1 MTQKRLLLT
10 ASLLVL
16 LLLAGAWVLLRPEG
30 ASLFPIIGSDDANAR
45 GEIADSPL
53 KKGPPRLDDSGNP
66 APMPAN
72 TEDNGLLPGIDE
84 AEQERIKQAR
94 EEARI
99 RAEADAA
106 DDTQPGP
113 AGPGNPG
120 KGTNP
125 AQPTVED
132 TRTPE
137 QKAKDAERQRRID
150 ALRAIKRP
158 PNQSLGN
165 VRPRTRKL
173 DKEAGKKELSEISPK
188 LLQDRRGLYAKY
200 YGFDQLP
207 LTALLDPDQPELA
220 QRTPDITRIDPQVY
234 FPSKDAW
241 ADLPFDKRNFIGVWE
256 GFLVIKEAGDYWLY
270 LGADYTGVVTL
281 DGESV
286 LFNDMRDYTEVSTV
300 LTLTAGLHPIRIDY
314 MEGENGS
321 PVDPLAACNFMYV
334 PEGQSKPIPVPP
346 EMLMLPEA
354 LWSDNAPIITKLSRY
369 EGEIGDE
376 ITIYGENLASSKSE
390 QDAGQETSIAVTV
403 AGQLALILS
412 ESNTSIAIRVPIGAS
427 TGKLIVHKWT
437 GEEDRSSES
446 PENRGAI
453 PEGAGL
459 PGLAWLESVVVRG
472 VPSNSVDFTV
482 TTQFGLFASWHNLAG
497 WSNYDFI
504 DDTLHKPDV
513 VRLERD
519 FMFETRADIDL
530 AFRNNPLAC
539 HWEGKLGIP
548 AGWVPEGQ
556 MALVRFQTYGRLRVK
571 LGEQLRETAA
581 QTGGSFNLTTLD
593 FEVSNREEHYLPL
606 SIDWT
611 SETGPAGLKIVKMVW
626 VGESSITNIRLNDK
640 GELEE
645 QTTTTPLWEEVETLG
660 YQLFFPPVVPPKPPR
675 IVSAKPLFA
684 EGEQPPIL
692 PYDITTTRP
701 SIREGQLFEFNLEVF
716 GNAEVLAAPV
726 NITVGGVP
734 LEYTV
739 IDTETG
745 NGGGVTRTCQAVLP
759 SGLGE
764 GAIVARLTVVTSE
777 PFYIDVQNK
786 GLIAYYYDLPNPGGY
801 TQMPDPEPLACFQ
814 VRKDAWVNFENANQ
828 FDLPFPAETF
838 AVEWFG
844 ALIIETEGDYRFTCR
859 SDDGILVWLDD
870 HLVLADNDLHYQ
882 REKTGEWVHLVPG
895 TYNFRMQFFENNV
908 HEVCVLQW
916 DARTDKEQ
924 AESEFIQRGIIPKR
938 HFTWDQHP
946 ALPQKTSTG
955 KRADGSDPE

>member
-1 MTQKRLLLT
+1 MTRKH
-10 ASLLVL
+10 ALVILPILAL
-16 LLLAGAWVLLRPEG
+16 LLLAGAWVILRPEG
-30 ASLFPIIGSDDANAR
+30 SSLFPIIGSEPANAR

-53 KKGPPRLDDSGNP
+53 KKEPPRLDDSGNP
-66 APMPAN
+66 APAQAN
-72 TEDNGLLPGIDE
+72 TEDNGLLPRIDE
-84 AEQERIKQAR
+84 AEQERIRQAR

-99 RAEADAA
+99 RAEQDAA

-113 AGPGNPG
+113 AGPGKPG

-125 AQPTVED
+125 AQPTAED

-150 ALRAIKRP
+150 ALKAIKRP

-200 YGFDQLP
+200 YAFSQLP
-207 LTALLDPDQPELA
+207 LIALLDPDQPELA

-241 ADLPFDKRNFIGVWE
+241 ADLPFDKRNFMGVWE

-376 ITIYGENLASSKSE
+376 ITIIGQNLALPNGNVGDQGSDILVSITTVSFAG
-390 QDAGQETSIAVTV
+390 QDAEMLEQSASSLRV
-403 AGQLALILS
+403 
-412 ESNTSIAIRVPIGAS
+412 RVPVGAIS
-427 TGKLIVHKWT
+427 GKLIVSRTLCTK
-437 GEEDRSSES
+437 GEVYLHI
-446 PENRGAI
+446 GTI
-453 PEGAGL
+453 
-459 PGLAWLESVVVRG
+459 
-472 VPSNSVDFTV
+472 PSNSVDFTV

-571 LGEQLRETAA
+571 LGEQMRETAA
-581 QTGGSFNLTTLD
+581 QTGGTFNLTTLD

-611 SETGPAGLKIVKMVW
+611 SETGPAGLKIVKMVSVPAEKNPEGGPGIAW
-626 VGESSITNIRLNDK
+626 AEDSVL
-640 GELEE
+640 
-645 QTTTTPLWEEVETLG
+645 P

-726 NITVGGVP
+726 NLTVDGVP

-739 IDTETG
+739 TQTETG
-745 NGGGVTRTCQAVLP
+745 NGGGVIRTCQAVLP
-759 SGLGE
+759 GGLGD

-801 TQMPDPEPLACFQ
+801 AQMPDPEPLACFQ

-870 HLVLADNDLHYQ
+870 NLVLADDNLHYQ

-916 DARTDKEQ
+916 DARTDK
-924 AESEFIQRGIIPKR
+924 ADDKSEFIQRGIIPKR

>member
-1 MTQKRLLLT
+1 MTRKH
-10 ASLLVL
+10 ALVILPILAL
-16 LLLAGAWVLLRPEG
+16 LLLAGAWVILRPEG
-30 ASLFPIIGSDDANAR
+30 SSLFPIIGSEPANAR

-53 KKGPPRLDDSGNP
+53 KKEPPRLDDSGNP
-66 APMPAN
+66 APAQAN
-72 TEDNGLLPGIDE
+72 TEDNGLLPRIDE
-84 AEQERIKQAR
+84 AEQERIRQAR

-125 AQPTVED
+125 AQPTAED

-173 DKEAGKKELSEISPK
+173 KDEAGKKELSEISPK

-200 YGFDQLP
+200 YAFSQLP
-207 LTALLDPDQPELA
+207 LTALLDPDQPELKD
-220 QRTPDITRIDPQVY
+220 RTPEITRIDPQVY

-241 ADLPFDKRNFIGVWE
+241 ADLPFDKRNFMGVWE

-376 ITIYGENLASSKSE
+376 VTIFGQNLYVEVKVPVGLHEGETIADKVSVTFS
-390 QDAGQETSIAVTV
+390 GQEASILEKSSS
-403 AGQLALILS
+403 QL
-412 ESNTSIAIRVPIGAS
+412 RVQVPVGADS
-427 TGKLIVHKWT
+427 GKLIVA
-437 GEEDRSSES
+437 RSAVVSAS
-446 PENRGAI
+446 GSIGVDVNYGPEI
-453 PEGAGL
+453 
-459 PGLAWLESVVVRG
+459 
-472 VPSNSVDFTV
+472 PSNSVDFTV

-497 WSNYDFI
+497 WSNYDFV

-530 AFRNNPLAC
+530 VFRNNPLAC

-611 SETGPAGLKIVKMVW
+611 SETGPAGLKIIKMVQDGLLTS
-626 VGESSITNIRLNDK
+626 GEEDMQVVWK
-640 GELEE
+640 
-645 QTTTTPLWEEVETLG
+645 EVETLG

-726 NITVGGVP
+726 NLTVDGVP
-734 LEYTV
+734 LEYIVTQ
-739 IDTETG
+739 TETG
-745 NGGGVTRTCQAVLP
+745 NGGGVIRTCQAVLP

-870 HLVLADNDLHYQ
+870 NLVLADDNLHYQ
-882 REKTGEWVHLVPG
+882 REKTGDWVHLVPG
-895 TYNFRMQFFENNV
+895 TYKFRMQFFENNV

-924 AESEFIQRGIIPKR
+924 AETEFIQRGIIPKR
-938 HFTWDQHP
+938 HFTWDQHG

>member
-1 MTQKRLLLT
+1 MTRKHLLATLPIL
-10 ASLLVL
+10 AL
-16 LLLAGAWVLLRPEG
+16 LLLAGAWAVLRPEG
-30 ASLFPIIGSDDANAR
+30 SSLLPIIGTSDQKSS
-45 GEIADSPL
+45 GKQKETPL
-53 KKGPPRLDDSGNP
+53 TEVPPQLDDSGNP
-66 APMPAN
+66 VAETPPAN
-72 TEDNGLLPGIDE
+72 TEGLLPGIDE
-84 AEQERIKQAR
+84 SEQERIKQAR

-99 RAEADAA
+99 RAEQEAAQADTESKPSPQGLGNPKATDQA
-106 DDTQPGP
+106 GNETQP
-113 AGPGNPG
+113 
-120 KGTNP
+120 
-125 AQPTVED
+125 D

-150 ALRAIKRP
+150 ELKAIKRP

-173 DKEAGKKELSEISPK
+173 EKEAGKKELSEISPK
-188 LLQDRRGLYAKY
+188 LMQDRRGLYAKY
-200 YGFDQLP
+200 YAFSQLP
-207 LTALLDPDQPELA
+207 LNALLDPDQPELA
-220 QRTPDITRIDPQVY
+220 QRTPEITRIDPQVY

-241 ADLPFDKRNFIGVWE
+241 ADLPFDKRNFMGVWE

-286 LFNDMRDYTEVSTV
+286 LYNDMRDYTEVSTV

-376 ITIYGENLASSKSE
+376 ITIFGQNLDGDTSPAMSVKLE
-390 QDAGQETSIAVTV
+390 DLPKLPPLIRVQIAGQAAAILEHSDTS
-403 AGQLALILS
+403 LKF
-412 ESNTSIAIRVPIGAS
+412 RVPVGAT
-427 TGKLIVHKWT
+427 TGKVIVFKAT
-437 GEEDRSSES
+437 AAGGGGSFGSIQ
-446 PENRGAI
+446 PEYANA
-453 PEGAGL
+453 
-459 PGLAWLESVVVRG
+459 

-530 AFRNNPLAC
+530 GFRNNPLAC

-556 MALVRFQTYGRLRVK
+556 MALVRFQTYGRLRVR
-571 LGEQLRETAA
+571 LGEQMRETAA
-581 QTGGSFNLTTLD
+581 QTGGTFNLTTLD

-611 SETGPAGLKIVKMVW
+611 SETGPAGLKIVKMVSVPAEKNPEGGSGIAW
-626 VGESSITNIRLNDK
+626 AEDSVL
-640 GELEE
+640 
-645 QTTTTPLWEEVETLG
+645 PF
-660 YQLFFPPVVPPKPPR
+660 QLFFPPVVPPKPPR

-726 NITVGGVP
+726 NLTVDGVP

-739 IDTETG
+739 TQTETG
-745 NGGGVTRTCQAVLP
+745 NGGGMIRTCQAVLP

-870 HLVLADNDLHYQ
+870 NLVLADDNLHYQ
-882 REKTGEWVHLVPG
+882 REKTGDWVHLVPG

>member
-1 MTQKRLLLT
+1 MTRKHLLATLPV
-10 ASLLVL
+10 LVL
-16 LLLAGAWVLLRPEG
+16 LLLAGAWVILRPEG
-30 ASLFPIIGSDDANAR
+30 SSLFPIIGSEPANAR

-53 KKGPPRLDDSGNP
+53 KKEPPRLDDSGTP
-66 APMPAN
+66 APAQAN

-84 AEQERIKQAR
+84 AELERIKQAR

-99 RAEADAA
+99 RAKREAADAGS
-106 DDTQPGP
+106 QPGP
-113 AGPGNPG
+113 EGPGNPG

-125 AQPTVED
+125 AQPTNED
-132 TRTPE
+132 HRTPE

-200 YGFDQLP
+200 YAFSQLP
-207 LTALLDPDQPELA
+207 LTALLDPDQPELSR
-220 QRTPDITRIDPQVY
+220 RTPDITRIDPQVY
-234 FPSKDAW
+234 FPSKEAW

-369 EGEIGDE
+369 EGEVGDE
-376 ITIYGENLASSKSE
+376 ITIHGQNFGVEGPDETKWKVVASVFF
-390 QDAGQETSIAVTV
+390 AGQRAEIQERSDT
-403 AGQLALILS
+403 
-412 ESNTSIAIRVPIGAS
+412 AIRVRVPIGARS
-427 TGKLIVHKWT
+427 GKLTVFRS
-437 GEEDRSSES
+437 EEY
-446 PENRGAI
+446 
-453 PEGAGL
+453 EGTLSGL
-459 PGLAWLESVVVRG
+459 PNKTAEI
-472 VPSNSVDFTV
+472 PSNSVDFTI

-548 AGWVPEGQ
+548 AGWVPEGR
-556 MALVRFQTYGRLRVK
+556 MALVRFQTYGRLRVR

-611 SETGPAGLKIVKMVW
+611 SEAGPAGLKIVKMV
-626 VGESSITNIRLNDK
+626 
-640 GELEE
+640 EE
-645 QTTTTPLWEEVETLG
+645 GMVTEDEGGSQQVLWKEVETLG

-726 NITVGGVP
+726 NITVDGVP

-739 IDTETG
+739 TQTETG
-745 NGGGVTRTCQAVLP
+745 NGGGVIRTCQAVLP

-801 TQMPDPEPLACFQ
+801 AQMPDPEPLACFQ

-870 HLVLADNDLHYQ
+870 NLVLADNDLHYQ

-916 DARTDKEQ
+916 DARTDK
-924 AESEFIQRGIIPKR
+924 ADDKSEFLQRGIIPKR
-938 HFTWDQHP
+938 HFTWDQHG

>member
-1 MTQKRLLLT
+1 MTRKHALAILPV
-10 ASLLVL
+10 LVL
-16 LLLAGAWVLLRPEG
+16 LLLAGAWVILRPEG
-30 ASLFPIIGSDDANAR
+30 SSLFPIIGSDPANAR

-53 KKGPPRLDDSGNP
+53 KKEPPRLDDSGNP
-66 APMPAN
+66 APAQAN
-72 TEDNGLLPGIDE
+72 TEDNGLLPRIDE
-84 AEQERIKQAR
+84 AELERIKQAR

-99 RAEADAA
+99 RAEREAA
-106 DDTQPGP
+106 ETGSQPGP
-113 AGPGNPG
+113 EGPGNPG
-120 KGTNP
+120 KGTSP
-125 AQPTVED
+125 AQPTAED

-137 QKAKDAERQRRID
+137 QIAKDAERQRRID

-165 VRPRTRKL
+165 VRPRTRSLK
-173 DKEAGKKELSEISPK
+173 KEDGKKELSEISPK
-188 LLQDRRGLYAKY
+188 LMQDRRGLYAKY
-200 YGFDQLP
+200 YAFSQLP
-207 LTALLDPDQPELA
+207 LTALLDPDQPELSR
-220 QRTPDITRIDPQVY
+220 RTPDITRIDPQVY

-241 ADLPFDKRNFIGVWE
+241 ADLPFDKRNFMGVWE

-354 LWSDNAPIITKLSRY
+354 LWSNDAPIITKLSRTS
-369 EGEIGDE
+369 GEIGDE
-376 ITIYGENLASSKSE
+376 ITIHGQNIVPYGNE
-390 QDAGQETSIAVTV
+390 QGSREVRVMFSGQEAPVLKQDSDSVTV
-403 AGQLALILS
+403 
-412 ESNTSIAIRVPIGAS
+412 RVPIGATS
-427 TGKLIVHKWT
+427 GKVIVFAQDYTNWVMD
-437 GEEDRSSES
+437 GETVTS
-446 PENRGAI
+446 PNGEY
-453 PEGAGL
+453 
-459 PGLAWLESVVVRG
+459 
-472 VPSNSVDFTV
+472 PSNSVDFTV

-556 MALVRFQTYGRLRVK
+556 MALVRFQTYGRLRVR
-571 LGEQLRETAA
+571 LGEQMRETAA
-581 QTGGSFNLTTLD
+581 QTGGTFNLTTLD

-611 SETGPAGLKIVKMVW
+611 SESGPAGLKIVKMVW
-626 VGESSITNIRLNDK
+626 VGESSITNIRLNEK

-701 SIREGQLFEFNLEVF
+701 SIREGQLFEFNLEVY

-726 NITVGGVP
+726 NITVDGVP

-739 IDTETG
+739 TQTETG
-745 NGGGVTRTCQAVLP
+745 NGGGVIRTCQAVLP

-801 TQMPDPEPLACFQ
+801 AQMPDPEPLACFK
-814 VRKDAWVNFENANQ
+814 VRKDAWVNFENAND

-870 HLVLADNDLHYQ
+870 NLVLADNDLHYQ

-916 DARTDKEQ
+916 DARTDK
-924 AESEFIQRGIIPKR
+924 ADDKSEFIQRGIIPKR
-938 HFTWDQHP
+938 HFTWDQHG

>member
-1 MTQKRLLLT
+1 MTRKHLLATLPVL
-10 ASLLVL
+10 AL
-16 LLLAGAWVLLRPEG
+16 LLLAGAWAILRPEG
-30 ASLFPIIGSDDANAR
+30 TSLIPIIGTSEQKSS
-45 GEIADSPL
+45 GKPKETPL
-53 KKGPPRLDDSGNP
+53 AELPPQLDDSGKP
-66 APMPAN
+66 VAEKPRAN
-72 TEDNGLLPGIDE
+72 TEGLLPGIDE
-84 AEQERIKQAR
+84 AEQERIRQVR

-99 RAEADAA
+99 KAEREAA
-106 DDTQPGP
+106 ELSSEPRPEDM
-113 AGPGNPG
+113 GNPG
-120 KGTNP
+120 NGANP
-125 AQPTVED
+125 AQPAAED

-137 QKAKDAERQRRID
+137 QNAKDAERQRRID

-200 YGFDQLP
+200 YAFDQLP

-241 ADLPFDKRNFIGVWE
+241 ADLPFDKRNFMGVWE

-354 LWSDNAPIITKLSRY
+354 LWSDSAPIITKLSRY

-376 ITIYGENLASSKSE
+376 ITIYGQNLDGETDVPADASYE
-390 QDAGQETSIAVTV
+390 GTAYPLDLIAVQIAGQAAKITEAGTTSIKV
-403 AGQLALILS
+403 
-412 ESNTSIAIRVPIGAS
+412 RVPIGAQS
-427 TGKLIVHKWT
+427 GKLIVFK
-437 GEEDRSSES
+437 RS
-446 PENRGAI
+446 AI
-453 PEGAGL
+453 AEGASSGKVQ
-459 PGLAWLESVVVRG
+459 PVYSAPT
-472 VPSNSVDFTV
+472 PSNSVDFTV
-482 TTQFGLFASWHNLAG
+482 TTQFGVFASWHNLAG

-581 QTGGSFNLTTLD
+581 QTGGTFNLTTLD

-611 SETGPAGLKIVKMVW
+611 SESGPAGLKIVKM
-626 VGESSITNIRLNDK
+626 I
-640 GELEE
+640 EE
-645 QTTTTPLWEEVETLG
+645 GMVTEAEGGSQQVLWKEVETLG
-660 YQLFFPPVVPPKPPR
+660 YQLFFPPVVPPRPPR

-726 NITVGGVP
+726 NLTVDGVP

-739 IDTETG
+739 TQTETG

-870 HLVLADNDLHYQ
+870 NLVLADNDLHYQ
-882 REKTGEWVHLVPG
+882 REKTGDWVHLVPG

-916 DARTDKEQ
+916 DARTDK
-924 AESEFIQRGIIPKR
+924 ADDKSEFIQRGIIPKR